1 LEQTRHLRDLS
12 QGGLAHRHA
21 SGRNQRGQVAA
32 REFQAFAKPA
42 PVLAFKLNEPMRD
55 MIFVEEIVDQ
65 VPIARAIRRDDA
77 QADELAVA
85 QQALAPHDECVHDGP
100 ADPGQLH

>member
-1 LEQTRHLRDLS
+1 MRDLS

-32 REFQAFAKPA
+32 REFQSVAKPA

-55 MIFVEEIVDQ
+55 MILVEEIVDQ
-65 VPIARAIRRDDA
+65 VPVARAIRRDDA

-85 QQALAPHDECVHDGP
+85 QQALTPHDERVHDGL
-100 ADPGQLH
+100 ADARQLR